1 MTEIYI
7 ETDTYRRLVDALAA
21 IEPCAFTGDRE
32 TQILFAL
39 GEIADVWPASVLNPP
54 DATSCTRR

>member
-7 ETDTYRRLVDALAA
+7 NSETYRRLVAALTA

-32 TQILFAL
+32 TQIQFAL
-39 GEIADVWPASVLNPP
+39 GEIADVWPESIQATDH
-54 DATSCTRR
+54 DAA